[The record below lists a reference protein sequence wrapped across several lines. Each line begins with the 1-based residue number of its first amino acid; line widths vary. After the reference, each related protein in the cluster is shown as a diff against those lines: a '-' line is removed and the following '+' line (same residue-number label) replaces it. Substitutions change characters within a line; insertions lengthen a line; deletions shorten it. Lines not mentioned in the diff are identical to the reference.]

1 MERGEMAW
9 YAVNAAYWGLLLA
22 LMVHCLFLMVGCGST
37 AEADQGGRFEYD
49 RMGAGPYNNWYSSTY
64 VLTDNETGQQWVVVT
79 TEKGAAMSPLDDG
92 EVDE

>member
-1 MERGEMAW
+1 MRVDRGDMAW
-9 YAVNAAYWGLLLA
+9 YAMNAAYWGLVLA
-22 LMVHCLFLMVGCGST
+22 LLGHCLFLMVGCGSI

-49 RMGAGPYNNWYSSTY
+49 RIGAGPYKHSSTY

-92 EVDE
+92 EADE